1 MEQFDHVTELGVTE
15 AVQGR
20 EAAAAET
27 EVCDEDCPDSSTR
40 PLRELDRGETRS
52 AYSNITR
59 TLS

>member
-27 EVCDEDCPDSSTR
+27 EVFDP
-40 PLRELDRGETRS
+40 PLRELGNGETRP
-52 AYSNITR
+52 ADGNITR